1 MGVSSLSSGAGAGA
15 LAGAVISVVGIPAV
29 AAVSVAAAVAAAA
42 APAAAGRCRGS
53 ATAAGATPEG
63 GWPSAEPPLGLG
75 LSLRPVP
82 RTHRGRAR
90 AWAASLARGQW
101 GQRGAPPL

>member
-29 AAVSVAAAVAAAA
+29 AVVSVAAAAAA